1 MTYGPNATHFTG
13 QMPTFLKKRAIAEL
27 INEPGP
33 VDEIDDYVS
42 EQPKSRWQ
50 TVRELARDHWPS

>member
-13 QMPTFLKKRAIAEL
+13 RMPPFLKERESVEFL
-27 INEPGP
+27 FEPGP
-33 VDEIDDYVS
+33 VDEIDDP

-50 TVRELARDHWPS
+50 IVCEMARVHLPS